1 MRLNIIRFIFGF
13 AGAINVLSFHFLPE
27 RVNSILRDNKSKN
40 NNFYIENNLPSNIS
54 FKNKLK
60 ELTRLI
66 RPKSILPTVFLCG
79 AGGFIMNPSLP
90 NLIHSKTFITS
101 IASTILILSSSMVIN
116 DVYDVKIDRINNP
129 GRPIASGRVKIYEAV
144 LLYLSLICSAEY
156 LSFHFLPGMQQAI
169 VNFIIFL
176 AGIYTPLLKR
186 VPLLKN
192 LSCAWI
198 VSLTLFFSG
207 LSSSQNLIVI
217 ENNNFGILS
226 IAMSLVFYGSL
237 SNEILL
243 DIRDYNGDKANK
255 IYTLPVIFGKKF
267 SLICARIITNLNIM
281 SNSLALMYITANNAI
296 FGILLAVICSPI
308 SFNLFKLKNNEYS
321 ENEISAIVN
330 ETTKPLFFMLL
341 YLCGISLLGNASKIT
356 FFV

>member
-1 MRLNIIRFIFGF
+1 MRLKSAFHLLFGF
-13 AGAINVLSFHFLPE
+13 FGIINTTGFKFLQEKTGRLNNALYEKQSPNLIPLPE
-27 RVNSILRDNKSKN
+27 KVSKIN
-40 NNFYIENNLPSNIS
+40 GLV
-54 FKNKLK
+54 
-60 ELTRLI
+60 RLI

-101 IASTILILSSSMVIN
+101 AVSTILILSSSMVIN

-129 GRPIASGRVKIYEAV
+129 GRPIASGRVKIYEAI
-144 LLYLSLICSAEY
+144 LLYLSLIGSAEA
-156 LSFHFLPGMQQAI
+156 LSLRFLPGMQQYI
-169 VNFIIFL
+169 IKFIIFL
-176 AGIYTPLLKR
+176 TGIYTPLLKR
-186 VPLLKN
+186 VPLFKN

-207 LSSSQNLIVI
+207 ISSSQNLIAI
-217 ENNNFGILS
+217 ENKNFGILS

-243 DIRDYNGDKANK
+243 DIRDYAGDKANK

-267 SLICARIITNLNIM
+267 SLVCASIITNLNIM
-281 SNSLALMYITANNAI
+281 SNSLALMYITNS
-296 FGILLAVICSPI
+296 FLGLFLAVICSPI

-321 ENEISAIVN
+321 ENEISKIVN
-330 ETTKPLFFMLL
+330 DTNKPLFFMLL
-341 YLCGISLLGNASKIT
+341 YLCVISLLGNSSKIT
-356 FFV
+356 YFI

>member
-1 MRLNIIRFIFGF
+1 MKLRSAFHLLFGFFGIINTTGLKFIPEKTNRLNNALYEKQSPILNTFPEP
-13 AGAINVLSFHFLPE
+13 LSK
-27 RVNSILRDNKSKN
+27 IKN
-40 NNFYIENNLPSNIS
+40 LV
-54 FKNKLK
+54 K
-60 ELTRLI
+60 LI
-66 RPKSILPTVFLCG
+66 RPKSILPTLFLCG
-79 AGGFIMNPSLP
+79 AGGFIMNPSLT

-101 IASTILILSSSMVIN
+101 VSSTILILSSSMVIN
-116 DVYDVKIDRINNP
+116 DVYDVKIDKINNP
-129 GRPIASGRVKIYEAV
+129 GRPIASGKVKIYEAL
-144 LLYLSLICSAEY
+144 LLYLSLIGSAEA
-156 LSFHFLPGMQQAI
+156 LSLRFLPEMQQYI
-169 VNFIIFL
+169 INFIIFL
-176 AGIYTPLLKR
+176 TGIYTPFLKR
-186 VPLLKN
+186 LPLFKN

-207 LSSSQNLIVI
+207 VSSSQTIIVS

-243 DIRDYNGDKANK
+243 DIRDYAGDKANK
-255 IYTLPVIFGKKF
+255 IYTLPVIFGKRF
-267 SLICARIITNLNIM
+267 SLVCASIITNLNIM

-296 FGILLAVICSPI
+296 FGILLAIICSPI

-321 ENEISAIVN
+321 GNEISKVVN

-341 YLCGISLLGNASKIT
+341 YLCVISLLGNSSKIT

>member
-1 MRLNIIRFIFGF
+1 MKLKSAFHLLFGFFGIINTTGLKFVPEKTTRLNNALYEKQSPILNTFPEP
-13 AGAINVLSFHFLPE
+13 LSK
-27 RVNSILRDNKSKN
+27 IKN
-40 NNFYIENNLPSNIS
+40 LV
-54 FKNKLK
+54 K
-60 ELTRLI
+60 LI
-66 RPKSILPTVFLCG
+66 RPKSILPTLFLCG
-79 AGGFIMNPSLP
+79 AGGFIMNPSLT

-101 IASTILILSSSMVIN
+101 VSSTILILSSSMVIN
-116 DVYDVKIDRINNP
+116 DVYDVKIDKINNP
-129 GRPIASGRVKIYEAV
+129 GRPIASGKVKIYEAL
-144 LLYLSLICSAEY
+144 LLYLSLIGSAEA
-156 LSFHFLPGMQQAI
+156 LSLRFLPEMQQYI
-169 VNFIIFL
+169 INFIIFL
-176 AGIYTPLLKR
+176 TGIYTPFLKR
-186 VPLLKN
+186 LPLFKN

-207 LSSSQNLIVI
+207 VSSSQTIIVS

-243 DIRDYNGDKANK
+243 DIRDYAGDKANK

-267 SLICARIITNLNIM
+267 SLVCASIITNLNIM

-296 FGILLAVICSPI
+296 FGILLAIICSPI

-321 ENEISAIVN
+321 GNEILKVVN

-341 YLCGISLLGNASKIT
+341 YLCVISLLGNTSKIT